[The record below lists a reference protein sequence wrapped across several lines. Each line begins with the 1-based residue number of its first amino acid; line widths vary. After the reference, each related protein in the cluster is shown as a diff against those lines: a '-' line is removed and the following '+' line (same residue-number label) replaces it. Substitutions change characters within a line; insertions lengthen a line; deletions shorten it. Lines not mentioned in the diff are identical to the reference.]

1 VNEFGK
7 GTVVS
12 NDGKS
17 DKLAFFSIYKRGQG
31 KWLRWGTVAALAS
44 VALMGAWWLW
54 SKEIHVAQLNNLG
67 KILVVA
73 IWMLVWALGTFRFV
87 SSPKWG
93 EFLIMTESEMRK
105 VSWPSRREVI
115 NSTKVVIL
123 LTFGLGALLWLV
135 DIGFIKLFQMIGIA

>member
-1 VNEFGK
+1 MSTDGK
-7 GTVVS
+7 GD
-12 NDGKS
+12 N
-17 DKLAFFSIYKRGQG
+17 LPFFSIYKRGQG
-31 KWLRWGTVAALAS
+31 KWLRWGTVAALAG

-54 SKEIHVAQLNNLG
+54 FKEIHVAQLGTLPNGTLW
-67 KILVVA
+67 KILV
-73 IWMLVWALGTFRFV
+73 LTVWLLLWTLGTFRFV
-87 SSPKWG
+87 SSAKWG

-135 DIGFIKLFQMIGIA
+135 DIGFIKLFQAVGIA